1 MIDLPNWRE
10 SKWRRAKSLIR
21 KFSFPTKVRGFGKII
36 VVSYSN
42 LNIFLFNVIL
52 NITIVRN
59 EIYISPH

>member
-1 MIDLPNWRE
+1 MIDLHNWRE

-21 KFSFPTKVRGFGKII
+21 KFSAPTKVRGFGKII
-36 VVSYSN
+36 VVSYLN
-42 LNIFLFNVIL
+42 LNILLFNVIL